1 MALNGKERITNMKR
15 MIPILMCAVL
25 PLFGSDALKF
35 EAGLPGWNIRLGKEN
50 IKVIRTPYGS
60 GVEMRDSSR
69 SDACNMESAFLPAK
83 VGGYE
88 LTGRI
93 RVERDEGITIK
104 IIFYDK
110 AYQQLDMAEIVW
122 IRTPTGSQ
130 WADFTLTA
138 GAAWPQTAF
147 CKVFIYSWYE
157 TMPVFAVADL
167 KLREFEVKPVAPRW
181 VPTFRNR
188 TEITPDEM
196 LGPDGIVYPDFT
208 YAGLKHPN
216 TYKKTVAIEDFG
228 GKAAAGFDNY
238 PAIRSALQ
246 ALAVSGGE
254 LRFGEGTYEFGHPV
268 FVASDNIAI
277 RGAGRSRTKLLF
289 NFTPGP
295 DGIRFC
301 WLEPGQTVGP
311 ATSLIAVADAS
322 GMIGM
327 DWRVDGKEVRRWNKN
342 ASSGNASSDFIRLD
356 SKTAPGK
363 HRVSACAR
371 YRDGRTRIA
380 EIEINFD
387 PDAEN
392 PDIPEKLEAVLLFS
406 GKGFVREQ
414 IPLAKFDAKQGEH
427 IIELEY
433 SPKYRPGDL
442 LKIEAPLTERW
453 RNLVK
458 SACRWGYFRDYLV
471 EVKWVNARRVG
482 FTQPLRIDYPL
493 VDRPFV
499 QKLEG
504 IRNCEV
510 SGFELEQTANLWLAS
525 VFFKYASNC
534 KATDLFIRKS
544 GRHPFFSYWS
554 RNLELTDSEFD
565 DVWDRGG
572 GGAGYTSW
580 ELTFDSLMDR
590 VVTHRMRHAP
600 SFQWAAAGNVI
611 RRSCFLDSDA
621 HWHAGWTNNN
631 LLEQCRIKSIRGYGS
646 YGYGMW
652 SSFPGDGGKGPNGP
666 RNVIYNCDVVSPL
679 GSVWLGGMNENWL
692 ILYNRFTSEKG
703 PGVLLQ
709 NQAFEQIIRGNVFKI
724 LNPNSPMV
732 LLRDPDCTGVE
743 IVDNIL
749 IGGSS
754 FWAGLI
760 APEVFSGNRK
770 LPGETLMESVAP
782 RVAVPSIYEWQLRK
796 KGIAK

>member
-15 MIPILMCAVL
+15 MIPTLMCAVL

-110 AYQQLDMAEIVW
+110 AHQQLDMAEIVW

-181 VPTFRNR
+181 IPTFRNR

-228 GKAAAGFDNY
+228 GKAVAGFDNY

-246 ALAVSGGE
+246 SLAVSGGE

-301 WLEPGQTVGP
+301 W
-311 ATSLIAVADAS
+311 I
-322 GMIGM
+322 
-327 DWRVDGKEVRRWNKN
+327 
-342 ASSGNASSDFIRLD
+342 
-356 SKTAPGK
+356 
-363 HRVSACAR
+363 
-371 YRDGRTRIA
+371 
-380 EIEINFD
+380 
-387 PDAEN
+387 
-392 PDIPEKLEAVLLFS
+392 
-406 GKGFVREQ
+406 
-414 IPLAKFDAKQGEH
+414 
-427 IIELEY
+427 
-433 SPKYRPGDL
+433 
-442 LKIEAPLTERW
+442 
-453 RNLVK
+453 
-458 SACRWGYFRDYLV
+458 
-471 EVKWVNARRVG
+471 
-482 FTQPLRIDYPL
+482 
-493 VDRPFV
+493 
-499 QKLEG
+499 
-504 IRNCEV
+504 
-510 SGFELEQTANLWLAS
+510 
-525 VFFKYASNC
+525 
-534 KATDLFIRKS
+534 
-544 GRHPFFSYWS
+544 
-554 RNLELTDSEFD
+554 
-565 DVWDRGG
+565 
-572 GGAGYTSW
+572 
-580 ELTFDSLMDR
+580 
-590 VVTHRMRHAP
+590 
-600 SFQWAAAGNVI
+600 
-611 RRSCFLDSDA
+611 
-621 HWHAGWTNNN
+621 
-631 LLEQCRIKSIRGYGS
+631 
-646 YGYGMW
+646 
-652 SSFPGDGGKGPNGP
+652 
-666 RNVIYNCDVVSPL
+666 
-679 GSVWLGGMNENWL
+679 
-692 ILYNRFTSEKG
+692 
-703 PGVLLQ
+703 
-709 NQAFEQIIRGNVFKI
+709 
-724 LNPNSPMV
+724 
-732 LLRDPDCTGVE
+732 
-743 IVDNIL
+743 
-749 IGGSS
+749 
-754 FWAGLI
+754 
-760 APEVFSGNRK
+760 
-770 LPGETLMESVAP
+770 
-782 RVAVPSIYEWQLRK
+782 
-796 KGIAK
+796 